1 VLEERFDLMYADRD
15 VETKELWDQL
25 ESERDV
31 ENKWLLAQLE
41 YVQSNAKK
49 L

>member
-1 VLEERFDLMYADRD
+1 MYADRD